1 MGISPLTPVR
11 NGLFRIHL
19 LGAVGVILYLVMAFL
34 NAAGQG
40 FTANRDLYARATFEP
55 ADAVEYL
62 VETWKQ
68 TRAGVQG
75 RVLTL
80 WGLAENPEATALSE
94 QDPGIIMARLWQ
106 EEGIQIRVATPHQ
119 EDARRLLG
127 DAVSIFNNPLQAAQG
142 AHAVALITERQE
154 FAAVSMNDLA
164 KTLRGRM
171 VLDGREFLDSI
182 AADQAG
188 LFYLSFA
195 KPAGPPWLDGDF
207 RAYVEHLKQIIGE
220 KECILLVPVGPLA
233 TSSGRARWFLHLNY
247 QLSPRRLYLWRPDL
261 ASGTSGQY
269 RQWVMEY
276 ARAKPW
282 QKQKR
287 WDPHHRQFS
296 GVQSTGSARSL
307 NSQERAFVK
316 EHQIDRVLFFTHNS
330 DFRLTDWECVK
341 VEDLR

>member
-1 MGISPLTPVR
+1 MKVHCFAAVLVVVHLCSGIFLAGSNR
-11 NGLFRIHL
+11 FEADRS
-19 LGAVGVILYLVMAFL
+19 LY
-34 NAAGQG
+34 G
-40 FTANRDLYARATFEP
+40 RATFEP
-55 ADAVEYL
+55 EEAADYL
-62 VETWKQ
+62 VRTFAQ
-68 TRAGVQG
+68 TRSGPRG
-75 RVLTL
+75 KVLAL
-80 WGLAENPEATALSE
+80 WGLADDPQQTGLSE
-94 QDPGIIMARLWQ
+94 EDGGIRIAKALAANGVILRA
-106 EEGIQIRVATPHQ
+106 VTSHQ
-119 EDARRLLG
+119 ADAQRLLG
-127 DAVSIFNNPLQAAQG
+127 DSCTFFNDPLQAAAG
-142 AHAVALITERQE
+142 ANGIALITERQE

-220 KECILLVPVGPLA
+220 KERILLVPVGPLA

-296 GVQSTGSARSL
+296 GVQSTGSARSF